1 MSNLSFYTNFF
12 SRGNTLFLRR
22 IDGGIRSKQKLDI
35 TPELFLTSPNPS
47 TERGLRGEYL
57 SRVPFSNVAD
67 ARNFIRDNRGSNSKI
82 FGFNRFEYAE
92 INKIFPGD
100 EIDFDTTQLNIVSI
114 DIETTIHHT
123 NAFPNAKQPLEH
135 ITLISMQKRGHD
147 ILTFGVGPVKLRDVD
162 TDVKYINCASEEDLL
177 KKFLL
182 AWNEYDIDI
191 ATGWNCEAFDFP
203 YLYSRIKYV
212 LGEKFAR
219 ALSPWGMV
227 DEQEVNEEMRV
238 NIAGITILDYMLL
251 YKKFIFVKR
260 KRYKLDYIAEVELGE
275 NKLHYDGSFYE
286 FYTNDFSLF
295 TSYNAHDVRLVSRL
309 DAKLQLIDLAATLA
323 YFSKCNFIDTFMN
336 TRIWD
341 VIVANILANRG
352 IHVPTDSVNFKGDFE
367 GAYVKQTIPG
377 LYSWVGSFDLTS
389 LYPSLIMQYNISP
402 ETQLPVNTFIRIT
415 PEDVLQKTP
424 LYKTA
429 IENALERNATL
440 CANGAL
446 YSKEKMGI
454 FPELTAKL
462 FAKRKEYKKTMQQW
476 QKKEQSEGKDY
487 SSMVAKFNNL
497 QMAAKILLNSL
508 YGALGSP
515 YFRHYD
521 LWSAE
526 GITMSGQASI
536 KTAQRSINQYITKV
550 TKNEDDYVIAGDTDS
565 MYVNLSP
572 IVDVLG
578 IGNKPAEAVV
588 DFLDK
593 FSNTHAADVIAAGY
607 VEFAELTNAFENK
620 MDMKRESIGPG
631 IFFGKKNYVM
641 KVYDSEGIRYSSPK
655 TKIVGHEAI
664 ESATPDFFQ
673 QKMEEMLLMMFENNK
688 HILFD
693 FESETKREYMNQS
706 IDAIAKVQSV
716 SEIDK
721 WVEGDGTKSGCP
733 AHVKGS
739 ILYNRLIKEMGIDN
753 KYAKIREGDKIKV
766 LSLKMPNP
774 YGVNRISFP
783 DQFPEEFSDI
793 KMYIDRETDYR
804 KNFVDPMERSINVL
818 GYSFHNQITLEDLFG

>member
-12 SRGNTLFLRR
+12 ARGNTLFLRR
-22 IDGGIRSKQKLDI
+22 IDGGIRSKQKLEI
-35 TPELFLTSPNPS
+35 NPELFLTSNEHS
-47 TERGLRGEYL
+47 TDRGLRGEYL
-57 SRVPFSNVAD
+57 TRVPFSNVSD
-67 ARNFIRDNRGSNSKI
+67 ARSFIRDNRGSNSKI
-82 FGFNRFEYAE
+82 YGFNRFEYAE

-114 DIETTIHHT
+114 DIETTVHHT
-123 NAFPNAKQPLEH
+123 NAFPNARMPLEH
-135 ITLISMQKRGHD
+135 ITLISIQKRND
-147 ILTFGVGPVKLRDVD
+147 KIITFGVGPVKLRD
-162 TDVKYINCASEEDLL
+162 TDHDVEYINCADEEELL
-177 KKFLL
+177 RKFLL
-182 AWNEYDIDI
+182 KWNQIDIDI

-203 YLYSRIKYV
+203 YLYARIKHV
-212 LGEKFAR
+212 LGEKYAKM
-219 ALSPWGMV
+219 LSPWGMV

-238 NIAGITILDYMLL
+238 NIAGLTILDYMLL

-260 KRYKLDYIAEVELGE
+260 KKYKLDYIAEVELGE
-275 NKLHYDGSFYE
+275 NKLHYDGSFYD
-286 FYTNDFSLF
+286 FYTKDFSLF
-295 TSYNAHDVRLVSRL
+295 ASYNAHDVRLVSRL

-341 VIVANILANRG
+341 VIVANVLRNRG
-352 IHVPTDSVNFKGDFE
+352 VHVPTDSVNFKGDFE
-367 GAYVKQTIPG
+367 GAYVKDTIAG

-402 ETQLPVNTFIRIT
+402 ETQLSPSTFIRIT
-415 PEDVLQKTP
+415 PEDVLRKTD
-424 LYKTA
+424 LYSTA
-429 IENALERNATL
+429 IENAKSLNATL

-462 FAKRKEYKKTMQQW
+462 FTKRKEYKKTMQHW
-476 QKKEQSEGKDY
+476 QKKEQSEGTDY
-487 SSMVAKFNNL
+487 SSMIAKFNNL

-536 KTAQRSINQYITKV
+536 KTAQRSINDYICKLTK
-550 TKNEDDYVIAGDTDS
+550 KQSDYVIAGDTDS

-578 IGNKPAEAVV
+578 LGTQEPARIV

-593 FSNTHAADVIAAGY
+593 FANTQAAEVIANGY
-607 VEFAELTNAFENK
+607 LEFADLTNAFENK

-673 QKMEEMLLMMFENNK
+673 QRMEEMLLMMFEDNK
-688 HILFD
+688 QILFD
-693 FESETKREYMNQS
+693 YENKVKNEYLSQD

-721 WVEGDGTKSGCP
+721 WIDGDGTKSGCP

-739 ILYNRLIKEMGIDN
+739 ILYNRLIKDLEIDN
-753 KYAKIREGDKIKV
+753 KYARIREGDKIKV

-783 DQFPEEFSDI
+783 DMFPDELSDV
-793 KMYIDRETDYR
+793 KLYIDRETDYK
-804 KNFVDPMERSINVL
+804 KNFIDPMERSINVL
-818 GYSFHNQITLEDLFG
+818 GYSFHNKITLEDLFG